1 MAHEITPFELA
12 LRHEVEEDYMR
23 MANGWFFKWHNLT
36 IPNRVVEVEDFYGGN
51 FAVGGIV
58 FQGQIQ
64 ELYWR
69 SVGKHLVDRVHRG
82 FWQWETASASYPLN
96 LKSASL
102 DALERI
108 LNGYIARI
116 VQLATDTDR
125 ALRGRGDPKSVQPY
139 NDNGYHAQANAE
151 VVRLKLAHLAL
162 LPKGEAKV
170 EKVSWIKKVEEHF
183 TKWRGVYAAVGL
195 GIAVVGLLAKL
206 FF

>member
-12 LRHEVEEDYMR
+12 LQHEVGEDYMR

-82 FWQWETASASYPLN
+82 FKQWETASANYPPN

-116 VQLATDTDR
+116 VQMATDTDR

-139 NDNGYHAQANAE
+139 NGTGYHAQADAE
-151 VVRLKLAHLAL
+151 VIRLKLAHMAL
-162 LPKGEAKV
+162 LPKEEAKV
-170 EKVSWIKKVEEHF
+170 EKISWIKQVEEHF

-195 GIAVVGLLAKL
+195 GTAVVSLIAKL